1 MFLFDNEDCL
11 LTVSDLAN
19 QLKISRSKAYTL
31 VNQKGFPV
39 IKLGKCIRI
48 SQKQLKKWLHI

>member
-11 LTVSDLAN
+11 LTVSDLAK

>member
-19 QLKISRSKAYTL
+19 HLKISRSKAYTL

>member
-19 QLKISRSKAYTL
+19 QLKISRSKAYSL